1 MNRAERRAAAKMPE
15 PDEEYEPSGFA
26 RFARPTCAECSGAL
40 EWFGI
45 GDAID
50 TLGSDQV
57 NAFIE
62 RLRVFDWSEDGPD
75 FEFWRCRVCGAM
87 GMFTSPEVA

>member
-1 MNRAERRAAAKMPE
+1 VNRAERRAARKKPE
-15 PDEEYEPSGFA
+15 EAEYEPSGFA
-26 RFARPTCAECSGAL
+26 RFARPTCSMCSGPV

-57 NAFIE
+57 NAFLE
-62 RLRVFDWSEDGPD
+62 QLGSFDFGPDGPD
-75 FEFWRCRVCGAM
+75 FEFWRCRVCGQM
-87 GMFTSPEVA
+87 GMFASPEVA